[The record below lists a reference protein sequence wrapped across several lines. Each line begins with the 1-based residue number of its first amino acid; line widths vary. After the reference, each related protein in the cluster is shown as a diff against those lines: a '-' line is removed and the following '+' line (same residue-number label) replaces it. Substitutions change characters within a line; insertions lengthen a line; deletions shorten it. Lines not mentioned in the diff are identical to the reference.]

1 MIKCV
6 DRGIWT
12 CISNSG
18 VLKKSY
24 DNSDAAISAAKLVN
38 KYDPKETTKLVA
50 YKCTHCHKYH
60 LLTVN
65 KKKLNNIVRWRNW
78 KDAKLKAVRMEWEGG
93 YDTQVG

>member
-6 DRGIWT
+6 NKGIWT

-65 KKKLNNIVRWRNW
+65 KKIK
-78 KDAKLKAVRMEWEGG
+78 
-93 YDTQVG
+93 